1 MLPAKLGA
9 ASVLVIAFR
18 LGRREVRLLH
28 NPGAL
33 PPARLRPTSTRDRL
47 RLARAAAAD
56 LSHALSVAVGLA
68 SLAGT
73 ALALALLAFR

>member
-18 LGRREVRLLH
+18 LGRREVHLLH
-28 NPGAL
+28 NRGAL
-33 PPARLRPTSTRDRL
+33 PPARLRPTTARDRMY
-47 RLARAAAAD
+47 LARSAAVD

-73 ALALALLAFR
+73 AVAIALLALG